1 MRESELRQ
9 DPVSGDWIIFSP
21 GRAKR
26 PHDFMEKL
34 PKRKRSPV
42 KGCPFENPDGS
53 GHKAILTY
61 PNHRQWAVKVVENK
75 YPVVTHQEKCGV
87 FTKKGPHGL
96 VPGAGHHDLVISR
109 DHDKNFAHLSAQNA
123 NLVFQA
129 FRDRYLTLV
138 DHPCIAYISIL
149 HNWGPT
155 AGASI
160 YHPHYQMLSIPV
172 VPPDVSHS
180 LAGSARYYK
189 EHKKCVHCVMI
200 DWDIKEKK
208 RIVFQNDGALA
219 VAPFVSRSPFE
230 IRVFPKKHLSYFE
243 NTHDEDIA
251 AVVEA
256 TQFALKKLEKNVGD
270 PDYNFFIHT
279 APIQDKEKYGH
290 YHWHLE
296 ILPRLSIRASFELG
310 TGLDINSVDPQDA
323 ARILRK

>member
-1 MRESELRQ
+1 MNKSELRQ
-9 DPVSGDWIIFSP
+9 DPVSGDWTIVAP

-26 PHDFMEKL
+26 PDDFMARL

-42 KGCPFENPDGS
+42 KNCPFENPELS
-53 GHKAILTY
+53 GRKAILTY
-61 PNHRQWAVKVVENK
+61 PDHREWGVKVVENK
-75 YPVVTHQEKCGV
+75 YPVVTHKDKCGV
-87 FTKKGPHGL
+87 FTKKGPHGFL
-96 VPGAGHHDLVISR
+96 PGAGHHDLVISR
-109 DHDKNFAHLSAQNA
+109 DHDKNFPRLSKEDA

-138 DHPCIAYISIL
+138 DHPCIAYISIF
-149 HNWGPT
+149 HNWGHS

-172 VPPDVSHS
+172 VPSDVSHS
-180 LAGSARYYK
+180 LAGSARYYR
-189 EHKKCVHCVMI
+189 EHKKCVHCAMI
-200 DWDIKEKK
+200 DWDLKEKK

-219 VAPFVSRSPFE
+219 VAPFVSRAPFE

-243 NTHDEDIA
+243 NTRDEDIA

-296 ILPRLSIRASFELG
+296 ILPSLSIRASFELG
-310 TGLDINSVDPQDA
+310 TGLDITSVDPRDV